1 MVLGLAD
8 LAAALSELVSSS
20 PDLTSGL
27 VREEGDGEFLVAF
40 DVRWSALE
48 DPEGEL
54 KEFEAA
60 YLGHRVVG
68 RGTEGRED
76 AWIIVRSDFGE
87 LEDLLERISERGDVV
102 GVLSVRGNSVE
113 VVVYPQRAAS
123 AAAVGLAGELVEA
136 LLERL
141 GWPEGVFY
149 SLIGY
154 EVIPGGLRLHAS
166 LAVDECPSRVIH
178 EHGEDHAHGRESGAR
193 DGQADYGGR
202 GDEPGSGVGGVLLP
216 GGWPD

>member
-1 MVLGLAD
+1 MVLGLVD
-8 LAAALSELVSSS
+8 LAAALSELVNSS

-27 VREEGDGEFLVAF
+27 VREEGEGEFLVAF
-40 DVRWSALE
+40 DVRWSAIE
-48 DPEGEL
+48 DPDGEL
-54 KEFEAA
+54 KELEVA
-60 YLGHRVVG
+60 YSGYLVVG

-113 VVVYPQRAAS
+113 VVVYPERAAS

-141 GWPEGVFY
+141 GWPEGIFY

-154 EVIPGGLRLHAS
+154 EVISGGLRLYAS
-166 LAVDECPSRVIH
+166 LAVDECPSWVIH
-178 EHGEDHAHGRESGAR
+178 EHAEDHAHGHAEGHEH
-193 DGQADYGGR
+193 GHGHGG
-202 GDEPGSGVGGVLLP
+202 DPGSGVGGALP
-216 GGWPD
+216 SGGWPD